1 VSIKPKNDAVARTSL
16 SVAFTVGLY
25 GAAFGAAGVT
35 AGFTILQTCL
45 LSILL
50 FSGASQFAV
59 VGIMGAG
66 GSAISAIATATL
78 LGFRNAL
85 YGLQMAPILKV
96 TGLKRILSAQIT
108 IDESTA
114 VSTLQENDVD
124 RKRGFYLTGIGVYV
138 FWNLFTYLGALGAS
152 AIGDPAVWGLDAA
165 VPAAFCGLVWPRLK
179 DKKQFLISALAIV
192 LALSLTPIT
201 AAGIPIITT
210 VLLAII
216 YWVEKMSAI
225 WIAVIGSSI
234 TAFLNKYIGHSVPE
248 KWLDRPRFKRINTL
262 VPIVLLSALVGVQTF
277 ATKKEI
283 VIDQRFAGVLV
294 ALIAL
299 KLKASF
305 PIVVAS
311 AAITSA
317 AIYNLF

>member
-1 VSIKPKNDAVARTSL
+1 
-16 SVAFTVGLY
+16 LY

-35 AGFTILQTCL
+35 AGFSILQSCL

-96 TGLKRILSAQIT
+96 TGLNRVLAAQIT

-114 VSTLQENDVD
+114 VATLQYNDAE
-124 RKRGFYLTGIGVYV
+124 RKRGFYVTGIGVYI
-138 FWNLFTYLGALGAS
+138 FWNLFTFLGALGAS

-179 DKKQFLISALAIV
+179 NKLQFVVCASAIALA
-192 LALSLTPIT
+192 LMLTPLT
-201 AAGIPIITT
+201 PAGVPIITT
-210 VLLAII
+210 VLLA
-216 YWVEKMSAI
+216 
-225 WIAVIGSSI
+225 VIFG
-234 TAFLNKYIGHSVPE
+234 
-248 KWLDRPRFKRINTL
+248 W
-262 VPIVLLSALVGVQTF
+262 
-277 ATKKEI
+277 KK
-283 VIDQRFAGVLV
+283 
-294 ALIAL
+294 
-299 KLKASF
+299 
-305 PIVVAS
+305 
-311 AAITSA
+311 
-317 AIYNLF
+317 

>member
-1 VSIKPKNDAVARTSL
+1 VSIKPKNDALSRTSL

-35 AGFTILQTCL
+35 AGFSILQTCL
-45 LSILL
+45 LSLLL

-85 YGLQMAPILKV
+85 YGLQLAPILKV

-114 VSTLQENDVD
+114 VSTMQENNDDKV
-124 RKRGFYLTGIGVYV
+124 RGFYLTGIGVYV
-138 FWNLFTYLGALGAS
+138 FWNLFTYLGAFGAS

-179 DKKQFLISALAIV
+179 DKKQFLISALAIFM
-192 LALSLTPIT
+192 ALSLTPIS
-201 AAGIPIITT
+201 AAGVPIIAT

-216 YWVEKMSAI
+216 FGW
-225 WIAVIGSSI
+225 
-234 TAFLNKYIGHSVPE
+234 
-248 KWLDRPRFKRINTL
+248 
-262 VPIVLLSALVGVQTF
+262 
-277 ATKKEI
+277 KK
-283 VIDQRFAGVLV
+283 
-294 ALIAL
+294 
-299 KLKASF
+299 
-305 PIVVAS
+305 
-311 AAITSA
+311 
-317 AIYNLF
+317 

>member
-1 VSIKPKNDAVARTSL
+1 MSINQKKNPVDRTAL

-35 AGFTILQTCL
+35 AGFSILQTCL

-96 TGLKRILSAQIT
+96 RGLKRVLAAQIT

-114 VSTLQENDVD
+114 VATLQENDED
-124 RKRGFYLTGIGVYV
+124 RKRGFYVTGIGVYI

-152 AIGDPAVWGLDAA
+152 AIGDPSVWGLDAA
-165 VPAAFCGLVWPRLK
+165 VPAAFCGLIWPRLK
-179 DKKQFLISALAIV
+179 NKTQFLVSAIAIAW
-192 LALSLTPIT
+192 ALLLTPI
-201 AAGIPIITT
+201 APAGIPIITT
-210 VLLAII
+210 VLLA
-216 YWVEKMSAI
+216 
-225 WIAVIGSSI
+225 VI
-234 TAFLNKYIGHSVPE
+234 F
-248 KWLDRPRFKRINTL
+248 
-262 VPIVLLSALVGVQTF
+262 GV
-277 ATKKEI
+277 KK
-283 VIDQRFAGVLV
+283 
-294 ALIAL
+294 
-299 KLKASF
+299 
-305 PIVVAS
+305 
-311 AAITSA
+311 
-317 AIYNLF
+317 

>member
-1 VSIKPKNDAVARTSL
+1 MSIKPKNDSVARTSL

-210 VLLAII
+210 VLLA
-216 YWVEKMSAI
+216 
-225 WIAVIGSSI
+225 VIFG
-234 TAFLNKYIGHSVPE
+234 
-248 KWLDRPRFKRINTL
+248 W
-262 VPIVLLSALVGVQTF
+262 
-277 ATKKEI
+277 KK
-283 VIDQRFAGVLV
+283 
-294 ALIAL
+294 
-299 KLKASF
+299 
-305 PIVVAS
+305 
-311 AAITSA
+311 
-317 AIYNLF
+317 

>member
-1 VSIKPKNDAVARTSL
+1 MSIKPKNDAVARTSL

-165 VPAAFCGLVWPRLK
+165 VPAAFCGLVWPRIK

-210 VLLAII
+210 VLLA
-216 YWVEKMSAI
+216 
-225 WIAVIGSSI
+225 VIFG
-234 TAFLNKYIGHSVPE
+234 
-248 KWLDRPRFKRINTL
+248 W
-262 VPIVLLSALVGVQTF
+262 
-277 ATKKEI
+277 KK
-283 VIDQRFAGVLV
+283 
-294 ALIAL
+294 
-299 KLKASF
+299 
-305 PIVVAS
+305 
-311 AAITSA
+311 
-317 AIYNLF
+317 

>member
-1 VSIKPKNDAVARTSL
+1 MSINPKKNPVDRTAL

-35 AGFTILQTCL
+35 AGFSILQTCL

-96 TGLKRILSAQIT
+96 GGLKRVLAAQIT

-114 VSTLQENDVD
+114 VATLQENDDD
-124 RKRGFYLTGIGVYV
+124 RKRGFYVTGIGVYI

-152 AIGDPAVWGLDAA
+152 AIGDPSVWGLDAA
-165 VPAAFCGLVWPRLK
+165 VPAAFCGLIWPRLK
-179 DKKQFLISALAIV
+179 NKTQFLVSAMAIAW
-192 LALSLTPIT
+192 ALLLTPI
-201 AAGIPIITT
+201 APAGIPIITT
-210 VLLAII
+210 VLLA
-216 YWVEKMSAI
+216 
-225 WIAVIGSSI
+225 VI
-234 TAFLNKYIGHSVPE
+234 F
-248 KWLDRPRFKRINTL
+248 
-262 VPIVLLSALVGVQTF
+262 GV
-277 ATKKEI
+277 KK
-283 VIDQRFAGVLV
+283 
-294 ALIAL
+294 
-299 KLKASF
+299 
-305 PIVVAS
+305 
-311 AAITSA
+311 
-317 AIYNLF
+317 

>member
-1 VSIKPKNDAVARTSL
+1 MSIKPKNDAVARTSL

-138 FWNLFTYLGALGAS
+138 FWNLFTYLGALSAS

-216 YWVEKMSAI
+216 FGW
-225 WIAVIGSSI
+225 
-234 TAFLNKYIGHSVPE
+234 
-248 KWLDRPRFKRINTL
+248 
-262 VPIVLLSALVGVQTF
+262 
-277 ATKKEI
+277 KK
-283 VIDQRFAGVLV
+283 
-294 ALIAL
+294 
-299 KLKASF
+299 
-305 PIVVAS
+305 
-311 AAITSA
+311 
-317 AIYNLF
+317 

>member
-1 VSIKPKNDAVARTSL
+1 MSIKPKNDAVARTSL

-124 RKRGFYLTGIGVYV
+124 RKRGFYLTGIGVYL

-179 DKKQFLISALAIV
+179 NKKQFLISALAIV
-192 LALSLTPIT
+192 LALSLTPMT

-210 VLLAII
+210 VLLA
-216 YWVEKMSAI
+216 
-225 WIAVIGSSI
+225 VIFG
-234 TAFLNKYIGHSVPE
+234 
-248 KWLDRPRFKRINTL
+248 W
-262 VPIVLLSALVGVQTF
+262 
-277 ATKKEI
+277 KK
-283 VIDQRFAGVLV
+283 
-294 ALIAL
+294 
-299 KLKASF
+299 
-305 PIVVAS
+305 
-311 AAITSA
+311 
-317 AIYNLF
+317 

>member
-1 VSIKPKNDAVARTSL
+1 MSINQKKNPVDRTAV

-35 AGFTILQTCL
+35 AGFSILQTCL

-96 TGLKRILSAQIT
+96 GGLKRVLAAQIT

-114 VSTLQENDVD
+114 VATLQENDED
-124 RKRGFYLTGIGVYV
+124 RKRGFYVTGIGVYI

-152 AIGDPAVWGLDAA
+152 AIGDPSVWGLDAA
-165 VPAAFCGLVWPRLK
+165 VPAAFCGLIWPRLK
-179 DKKQFLISALAIV
+179 NKTQFLVSSIAIAWAL
-192 LALSLTPIT
+192 LLTPI
-201 AAGIPIITT
+201 APAGIPIITT
-210 VLLAII
+210 VLLA
-216 YWVEKMSAI
+216 
-225 WIAVIGSSI
+225 VI
-234 TAFLNKYIGHSVPE
+234 F
-248 KWLDRPRFKRINTL
+248 
-262 VPIVLLSALVGVQTF
+262 GV
-277 ATKKEI
+277 KK
-283 VIDQRFAGVLV
+283 
-294 ALIAL
+294 
-299 KLKASF
+299 
-305 PIVVAS
+305 
-311 AAITSA
+311 
-317 AIYNLF
+317 

>member
-1 VSIKPKNDAVARTSL
+1 MSIKPRNDALSRTSL

-35 AGFTILQTCL
+35 AGFSILQTCL
-45 LSILL
+45 LSLLL

-85 YGLQMAPILKV
+85 YGLQLAPILKV

-114 VSTLQENDVD
+114 VSTMQENNDDKV
-124 RKRGFYLTGIGVYV
+124 RGFYLTGIGVYV

-179 DKKQFLISALAIV
+179 DKKQFLISALAIF
-192 LALSLTPIT
+192 LALSLTPIS
-201 AAGIPIITT
+201 AAGVPIIAT

-216 YWVEKMSAI
+216 FGW
-225 WIAVIGSSI
+225 
-234 TAFLNKYIGHSVPE
+234 
-248 KWLDRPRFKRINTL
+248 
-262 VPIVLLSALVGVQTF
+262 
-277 ATKKEI
+277 KK
-283 VIDQRFAGVLV
+283 
-294 ALIAL
+294 
-299 KLKASF
+299 
-305 PIVVAS
+305 
-311 AAITSA
+311 
-317 AIYNLF
+317 

>member
-1 VSIKPKNDAVARTSL
+1 MSINPKNNPVDRTAL

-35 AGFTILQTCL
+35 AGFSILQTCL

-96 TGLKRILSAQIT
+96 GGLKRVLAAQIT

-114 VSTLQENDVD
+114 VATLQENDED
-124 RKRGFYLTGIGVYV
+124 RKRGFYVTGIGVYI

-152 AIGDPAVWGLDAA
+152 AIGDPSVWGLDAA
-165 VPAAFCGLVWPRLK
+165 VPAAFCGLIWPRLK
-179 DKKQFLISALAIV
+179 NKTQFLVSAIAIAW
-192 LALSLTPIT
+192 ALLLTPI
-201 AAGIPIITT
+201 APAGIPIITT
-210 VLLAII
+210 VLLA
-216 YWVEKMSAI
+216 
-225 WIAVIGSSI
+225 VI
-234 TAFLNKYIGHSVPE
+234 F
-248 KWLDRPRFKRINTL
+248 
-262 VPIVLLSALVGVQTF
+262 GV
-277 ATKKEI
+277 KK
-283 VIDQRFAGVLV
+283 
-294 ALIAL
+294 
-299 KLKASF
+299 
-305 PIVVAS
+305 
-311 AAITSA
+311 
-317 AIYNLF
+317 